1 MMLEFDLAGAEW
13 VVVAYLSGDANMLG
27 VVASGKSP
35 HVVTGSL
42 ITSVPEDL
50 VTQEHKVVGSKTDEN
65 TIRELREAKL
75 PHLIDMHEKGLIFLP
90 RVMSIRQAGKKSNHG
105 LNYNMK
111 YRRFA
116 LENEI
121 SEADAMPLVEAYTTV
136 AYPGI
141 PLWHESI
148 RQEMRDN
155 NRTMVNCF
163 GRKVRLLGEWGSE
176 LFDQAYSFKPQSTV
190 ADSCLQAMCRVYENE
205 SEAFCKV
212 RLGAQVHDSL
222 MIMHPIPAD
231 RQGWVE
237 LAQTVHI
244 IAQDYM
250 RPLLTYGGREFRLG
264 CDLKLGLD
272 WGHMKECTIQD
283 DPEDTADFLM
293 IGVGAALEA
302 AAAAVATPEILPD
315 PGLEPDWLPMISQEP
330 LSPL

>member
-1 MMLEFDLAGAEW
+1 MIMMEFDLAGAEW

-50 VTQEHKVVGSKTDEN
+50 VIEEHKAVGSNTDEN
-65 TIRELREAKL
+65 TIREIRDTKL
-75 PHLIDMHEKGLIFLP
+75 PHLVDMAEKGLIFLP

-141 PLWHESI
+141 PKWHESI
-148 RQEMRDN
+148 RQEMRDHD
-155 NRTMVNCF
+155 RTMTNCF

-190 ADSCLQAMCRVYENE
+190 ADSCLQAMCQVYENE
-205 SEAFCKV
+205 SDRFRKV

-222 MIMHPIPAD
+222 MILHPIPTNWNE
-231 RQGWVE
+231 WVG
-237 LAQTVHI
+237 LAMTV
-244 IAQDYM
+244 QDIKGYM
-250 RPLLTYGGREFRLG
+250 RPPLVYEGREFRLG
-264 CDLKLGLD
+264 CDLKIGFD
-272 WGHMKECTIQD
+272 WGHMREVKTSED
-283 DPEDTADFLM
+283 YPEKTA
-293 IGVGAALEA
+293 AAIRSAVEA
-302 AAAAVATPEILPD
+302 AREERALAAASPEIPLD
-315 PGLEPDWLPMISQEP
+315 PGPEPEWLPQLSEP
-330 LSPL
+330 LSPV